1 MKKNSN
7 KIIMNTNELASG
19 DHVNKDIEIFKSRVA
34 NAVLDYMEA
43 QSDSDLIE
51 CLEKASIFLNNISL
65 QMENVFDNQKQSF
78 KDQNDVFD
86 IGDDLFSINTMLPLN
101 FFIICFACL
110 CIVGF
115 ILNWV
120 INSNFGNFLKTIGV
134 INNAQTKNHIITT
147 YQGKLAK
154 PQTNIEIQAGNVS
167 VDNIFLIPL

>member
-19 DHVNKDIEIFKSRVA
+19 RHVNKDIEIFKSRVA

-65 QMENVFDNQKQSF
+65 QMENVFDNQKQSL

-86 IGDDLFSINTMLPLN
+86 IGDDLFSINKQ
-101 FFIICFACL
+101 
-110 CIVGF
+110 V
-115 ILNWV
+115 
-120 INSNFGNFLKTIGV
+120 SSSTI
-134 INNAQTKNHIITT
+134 H
-147 YQGKLAK
+147 
-154 PQTNIEIQAGNVS
+154 
-167 VDNIFLIPL
+167 

>member
-34 NAVLDYMEA
+34 NAILDYIEA

-86 IGDDLFSINTMLPLN
+86 IGDDLFSINKQ
-101 FFIICFACL
+101 
-110 CIVGF
+110 V
-115 ILNWV
+115 
-120 INSNFGNFLKTIGV
+120 SSSTI
-134 INNAQTKNHIITT
+134 H
-147 YQGKLAK
+147 
-154 PQTNIEIQAGNVS
+154 
-167 VDNIFLIPL
+167 